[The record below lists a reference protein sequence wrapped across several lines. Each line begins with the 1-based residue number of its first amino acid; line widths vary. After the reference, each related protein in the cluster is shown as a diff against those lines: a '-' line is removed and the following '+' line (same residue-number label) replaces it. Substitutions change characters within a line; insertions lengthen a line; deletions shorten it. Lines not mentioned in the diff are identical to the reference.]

1 MFNSVFLMVFTIILS
16 PTEQI
21 GLIGPRFDSMEACA
35 ASLEEGYNAIYK
47 LAEANGFSGFSLN
60 AHCIE
65 HHAKTNGI

>member
-21 GLIGPRFDSMEACA
+21 GLIGPRFESMEACA
-35 ASLEEGYNAIYK
+35 SSLEAGYEAIHEI
-47 LAEANGFSGFSLN
+47 AVANGFTDFSLN

-65 HHAKTNGI
+65 HHVKTNGI